1 MIFAHSFSERSAM
14 AVRLQLPRKKAP
26 NPTDWQPGNGGSEC
40 GRAALSS
47 AFREPPWTVLISL
60 FAGNLL
66 VETGWRP
73 DCISQP
79 GSPVSTTQHV
89 KAAYEQ
95 STVGPTQ
102 VHSSG
107 ALLQD
112 NELVPQYPY
121 FGSQPPPRPEAVVQQ
136 PDEKQAN
143 CDHQPQSCSDSVAAA
158 TPADGV
164 FGSDTRKQVCDS
176 PLHGLAWLAAQ
187 EQHDQPGGVTR
198 DRRKPAM
205 GGRHASCDIGPRHHN
220 HVSLTLPDFGRSR
233 AKSGGV
239 LQGQECQY
247 LHPLF
252 IQMLRVDTG
261 MKR

>member
-1 MIFAHSFSERSAM
+1 VDRVNFS
-14 AVRLQLPRKKAP
+14 VRR
-26 NPTDWQPGNGGSEC
+26 
-40 GRAALSS
+40 
-47 AFREPPWTVLISL
+47 
-60 FAGNLL
+60 NLL

-73 DCISQP
+73 DCLSQP

-158 TPADGV
+158 TPADRI
-164 FGSDTRKQVCDS
+164 FGSDTSQ
-176 PLHGLAWLAAQ
+176 
-187 EQHDQPGGVTR
+187 
-198 DRRKPAM
+198 
-205 GGRHASCDIGPRHHN
+205 
-220 HVSLTLPDFGRSR
+220 LPMRSF
-233 AKSGGV
+233 
-239 LQGQECQY
+239 C
-247 LHPLF
+247 
-252 IQMLRVDTG
+252 T
-261 MKR
+261 

>member
-1 MIFAHSFSERSAM
+1 MNRARSA
-14 AVRLQLPRKKAP
+14 QRKR
-26 NPTDWQPGNGGSEC
+26 T
-40 GRAALSS
+40 R
-47 AFREPPWTVLISL
+47 R
-60 FAGNLL
+60 
-66 VETGWRP
+66 
-73 DCISQP
+73 
-79 GSPVSTTQHV
+79 
-89 KAAYEQ
+89 
-95 STVGPTQ
+95 
-102 VHSSG
+102 G

-121 FGSQPPPRPEAVVQQ
+121 FGFQPPPRPEAVVQQ

-158 TPADGV
+158 TPAAGV

-233 AKSGGV
+233 AKSDGV

-247 LHPLF
+247 LHPLSLSAPSM
-252 IQMLRVDTG
+252 ITYSCTPCWLLGDQADRGHSSV
-261 MKR
+261 

>member
-1 MIFAHSFSERSAM
+1 MRAGRSILS
-14 AVRLQLPRKKAP
+14 V
-26 NPTDWQPGNGGSEC
+26 S
-40 GRAALSS
+40 RAAVDRVNFSV
-47 AFREPPWTVLISL
+47 RR
-60 FAGNLL
+60 NLL

-143 CDHQPQSCSDSVAAA
+143 CDHQPQSCFDSVAVA

-187 EQHDQPGGVTR
+187 EH
-198 DRRKPAM
+198 PASSWRA
-205 GGRHASCDIGPRHHN
+205 GGR
-220 HVSLTLPDFGRSR
+220 L
-233 AKSGGV
+233 
-239 LQGQECQY
+239 
-247 LHPLF
+247 
-252 IQMLRVDTG
+252 
-261 MKR
+261 